1 MKLVVISPP
10 EDRVH
15 ERRVCLALFQAGL
28 ARYHLRKPHWSE
40 AATSAWVEALP
51 RQWRSRV
58 VLHAHHGLRAP
69 LGAGGVHFRDDGT
82 APTDPGTHGFA
93 SRACHSAEAVAGALG
108 RYHAVL
114 VGPVFASHSKPG
126 YGPLPW
132 EERDKLRALLAA
144 RTPTQQG
151 TEVLAIGGIDA
162 RSLPRCRAM
171 GFDGAAVLGALW
183 DAPDPVATFL
193 DLQATADSTVH
204 PTESSSSP

>member
-15 ERRVCLALFQAGL
+15 EHRVCLALFQAGL
-28 ARYHLRKPHWSE
+28 ARYHLRKPHWTE
-40 AATSAWVEALP
+40 AATSTWLEALP
-51 RQWRSRV
+51 RPWRSRV
-58 VLHAHHGLRAP
+58 VLHAHHDLRAR

-82 APTDPGTHGFA
+82 APTDPATGGFT

-126 YGPLPW
+126 YGPLPQ
-132 EERDKLRALLAA
+132 EARDKLRALLAA
-144 RTPTQQG
+144 RTPAQQR
-151 TEVLAIGGIDA
+151 TEVIAIGGIDA

-171 GFDGAAVLGALW
+171 GFDGAAVLGAIW

-193 DLQATADSTVH
+193 DLKATADSTIH
-204 PTESSSSP
+204 PTESSPSP